1 MGSWKEKSILFG
13 EYIIWIFRMFC
24 LNIVYF
30 TCDAYDFSHIS
41 FDAIYPYS
49 SLFLIIKIVLD
60 NSNCVKVLSEV
71 YVEY

>member
-1 MGSWKEKSILFG
+1 ML
-13 EYIIWIFRMFC
+13 C

-30 TCDAYDFSHIS
+30 ICDAYDFSHFS
-41 FDAIYPYS
+41 FDATYPDS
-49 SLFLIIKIVLD
+49 SLFLIIKILLD